1 MTGPDLDSAIPE
13 ERRREIFRAL
23 VEAQD
28 RAVPVP
34 ESRTSVARH
43 FGVSESQVRS
53 IEREGIDAN
62 WPPL

>member
-1 MTGPDLDSAIPE
+1 MTGPDVNASIPE
-13 ERRREIFRAL
+13 ERRREIFRTL

-34 ESRTSVARH
+34 ESRAAVARD
-43 FGVSESQVRS
+43 FGVSEAQVRS
-53 IEREGIDAN
+53 IEREGMDQN